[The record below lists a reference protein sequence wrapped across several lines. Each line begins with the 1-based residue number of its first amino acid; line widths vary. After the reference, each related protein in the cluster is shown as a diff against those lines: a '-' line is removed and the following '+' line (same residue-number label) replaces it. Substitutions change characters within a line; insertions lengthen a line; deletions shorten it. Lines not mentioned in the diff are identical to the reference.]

1 MPDLSDGKTMAE
13 IFAQIAQW
21 APLTPDRVK
30 SAAWMLRSIFFSKM
44 NIIYLY
50 AEVNLIDR
58 AEEFHAVLGSHLLL
72 SWRKLLHNVCS

>member
-58 AEEFHAVLGSHLLL
+58 AEDTMLFWLLIFCCHGGNF
-72 SWRKLLHNVCS
+72 SSMIVR